1 MRHSVRVLL
10 VGVAL
15 LLGALA
21 SDLIGSNLQILGVLV
36 ISFALA
42 VAGAIVAMRGMLEF
56 FGDVF

>member
-1 MRHSVRVLL
+1 M

-21 SDLIGSNLQILGVLV
+21 SDIIGASYQTLGVLV

-42 VAGAIVAMRGMLEF
+42 IAGAFVAMRGMIDLLGELL
-56 FGDVF
+56 